1 MATEKKTFRFDET
14 TVEALEKITN
24 SLGVTQT
31 EALRRAI
38 REAAKRLDDDGNGA
52 GHDGRAASVLV
63 AQLEV
68 KDKQIEKLQQLL
80 DQEQRLQMAAS
91 QKLLEEPK
99 RPWFKRV
106 FGGDD

>member
-1 MATEKKTFRFDET
+1 MATEKKTFRLDET
-14 TVEALEKITN
+14 TVQALEKMA
-24 SLGVTQT
+24 SQLGVSQT

-38 REAAKRLDDDGNGA
+38 RETADRLDDSSTDASQDGQ
-52 GHDGRAASVLV
+52 AASVLV

-68 KDKQIEKLQQLL
+68 KDRQIEKLQQLL

-91 QKLLEEPK
+91 QKLLEEPRRSWLK
-99 RPWFKRV
+99 RL